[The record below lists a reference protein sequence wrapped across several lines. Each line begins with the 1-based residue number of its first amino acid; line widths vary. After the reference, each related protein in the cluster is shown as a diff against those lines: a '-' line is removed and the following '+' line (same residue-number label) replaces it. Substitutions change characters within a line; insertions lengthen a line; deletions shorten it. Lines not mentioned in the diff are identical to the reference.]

1 MSSKQYPLTSS
12 PQTVVTNEA
21 IFVSDIYCNKAF
33 QSFQDMR
40 EKEEL
45 CDAFVCSGSQ
55 RFPAHRVVLAGTCPL
70 FREKLA
76 AARNEKD
83 KKQRYDELKIPEDF
97 DESVMLNILNFLY
110 QGKLVLNANHM
121 MDFLQLLSFLQVS
134 RFHEFCLYIYFLK
147 KHSTC
152 KNNEI

>member
-12 PQTVVTNEA
+12 PQAVVANEA

-70 FREKLA
+70 FREKLVA
-76 AARNEKD
+76 AQNEK
-83 KKQRYDELKIPEDF
+83 KENQRYDELEIPEHF

-110 QGKLVLNANHM
+110 EGKLVLNANHM
-121 MDFLQLLSFLQVS
+121 MELLQLLSFLKVS
-134 RFHEFCLYIYFLK
+134 RCHEFVYMFYSF
-147 KHSTC
+147 
-152 KNNEI
+152 